1 MADLIDG
8 YLSQLRAECRAAT
21 TITTYADI
29 LHRLDRVLPAG
40 LTYAN
45 TDELRDAIYTDG
57 RKPATRALYR
67 AAVIGFFAWATDP
80 SDPRLDF
87 DPTRWLP
94 RVKLPR
100 RTSRTLPSEQLAD
113 ILARAH
119 EPFRLW
125 CLLAAGAG
133 LRCCEIA
140 KLDRDHVTADSIWVQ
155 GKGGKER
162 VVPTHP
168 TVWAA
173 VRDQPP
179 GPLART
185 PDGRARAARRH
196 VIGRANF
203 HLQRTLGH
211 QGVTMHRLRHWYG
224 TNIHDAADGDIRVA
238 QELLGHSSPS
248 TTQVYVDTTRHK
260 KAAAVAALALP

>member
-1 MADLIDG
+1 MADLIDS
-8 YLSQLRAECRAAT
+8 YLSQLRSEGRAVT

-29 LHRLDRVLPAG
+29 LHRLDRELPAG
-40 LTYAN
+40 LACAHA
-45 TDELRDAIYTDG
+45 DELRDWIYTDQ
-57 RKPATRALYR
+57 RRPATRALYR
-67 AAVIGFFAWATDP
+67 AACVGFFAWATEP

-94 RVKLPR
+94 RVRLPR
-100 RTSRTLPSEQLAD
+100 RSSRTLPDDQLGD
-113 ILARAH
+113 ILARANG
-119 EPFRLW
+119 PFRRW

-140 KLDRDHVTADSIWVQ
+140 LLDREHVSSESIWVQ

-168 TVWAA
+168 SVWAA

-185 PDGRARAARRH
+185 PDGTARASRRQ
-196 VIGRANF
+196 VICRANF
-203 HLQRTLGH
+203 HLQRTLG
-211 QGVTMHRLRHWYG
+211 QSGVTMHRLRHWYG
-224 TNIHDAADGDIRVA
+224 TNVHEAAGGDIRVS
-238 QELLGHSSPS
+238 QELLGHASPA
-248 TTQVYVDTTRHK
+248 TTQVYVDTTRNK
-260 KAAAVAALALP
+260 KAAAVAALVLP